1 MLDAEQVQAVRAA
14 FGLGGGFDMTGG
26 EAFEAVL
33 ARGATIPLANGWR
46 VARRRLM
53 GADRV
58 EIEGP
63 ADTDL
68 AALKRLGCAV
78 EIVSHRARVFAPDAG
93 ALGRALERWP
103 PV

>member
-1 MLDAEQVQAVRAA
+1 
-14 FGLGGGFDMTGG
+14 MTGE

-33 ARGATIPLANGWR
+33 SRGAAVPLANGWR
-46 VARRRLM
+46 IARRRLM

-68 AALKRLGCAV
+68 PALKRLGCTV
-78 EIVSHRARVFAPDAG
+78 EIVSYRARVFAPDADT
-93 ALGRALERWP
+93 LGRVLERRP
-103 PV
+103 AA